1 MGFGKKLQALRED
14 RASLW
19 PVNATGYTPTR
30 PRPNGFTLIELLV
43 VVAIIAVL
51 AGLLLPAMS
60 KAKSQARKANEMSSS
75 HQLMLAWQMYAD
87 DHHDRVL
94 PGYRHGYEATDQDGQ
109 AVSFPINARYPW
121 RLYPY
126 LGKSFEVIYANE
138 NRGLLQQFKRM
149 PDKTIGI
156 YAASVFPSLGINST
170 FVGGDDNE
178 LDPSGRAR
186 EVFGDFCVLK
196 ATAATRPSELMVFT
210 SARGPFEGKI
220 VNGFY
225 LVRSPFFMARRWSLD
240 FNPADGPEAW
250 GHVHP
255 RFSNRALGGMVDGH
269 VEALSRRELQDM
281 RHWANQ
287 ADRDDWTLQRPGR

>member
-1 MGFGKKLQALRED
+1 
-14 RASLW
+14 
-19 PVNATGYTPTR
+19 VNATGSTPTG
-30 PRPNGFTLIELLV
+30 PRRSGFTLIELLV

-60 KAKSQARKANEMSSS
+60 KAKSQAKKANEMSSS

-87 DHHDRVL
+87 DHNDRVL
-94 PGYRHGYEATDQDGQ
+94 PGYRHGFEAADMDGHP
-109 AVSFPINARYPW
+109 VPFPINARYPW

-126 LGKSFEVIYANE
+126 LGKSFQVIYANE
-138 NRGLLQQFKRM
+138 NRPLLQQFQRM
-149 PDKTIGI
+149 EDKSIGI

-178 LDPSGRAR
+178 LAPEGRAR
-186 EVFGDFCVLK
+186 EVFGDFCVLR
-196 ATAATRPSELMVFT
+196 TTDTRRPSELMVFA
-210 SARGPFEGKI
+210 SSRGPFEGKI

-240 FNPADGPEAW
+240 FNEGDGPEAW

-269 VEALSRRELQDM
+269 VEALSKRELQDM

-287 ADRDDWTLQRPGR
+287 ADRDDWSLQRPAK

>member
-1 MGFGKKLQALRED
+1 M
-14 RASLW
+14 
-19 PVNATGYTPTR
+19 NATGSTPTG
-30 PRPNGFTLIELLV
+30 PRRSGFTLIELLV

-60 KAKSQARKANEMSSS
+60 KAKSQAKKANEMSSS

-87 DHHDRVL
+87 DHNDRVL
-94 PGYRHGYEATDQDGQ
+94 PGYRHGFEASDMDGHP
-109 AVSFPINARYPW
+109 VPFPINARYPW

-126 LGKSFEVIYANE
+126 LGKSFQVIYANE
-138 NRGLLQQFKRM
+138 NRPLLQQFQRM
-149 PDKTIGI
+149 EDKSIGI

-178 LDPSGRAR
+178 LAPEGKAR

-196 ATAATRPSELMVFT
+196 TSDTRRPSELMVFA
-210 SARGPFEGKI
+210 SSRGPFEGKI

-225 LVRSPFFMARRWSLD
+225 LVRSPFFMARRWSQD
-240 FNPADGPEAW
+240 FNEADGPEAW

-269 VEALSRRELQDM
+269 VEALSKRELQDM

-287 ADRDDWTLQRPGR
+287 ADRDDWSLQRPAK

>member
-1 MGFGKKLQALRED
+1 M
-14 RASLW
+14 
-19 PVNATGYTPTR
+19 
-30 PRPNGFTLIELLV
+30 
-43 VVAIIAVL
+43 L

-60 KAKSQARKANEMSSS
+60 KAKSQAKKANEMSSS

-87 DHHDRVL
+87 DHNDRVL
-94 PGYRHGYEATDQDGQ
+94 PGYRHGFEASDMDGHP
-109 AVSFPINARYPW
+109 VPFPINARYPW

-126 LGKSFEVIYANE
+126 LGKSFQVIYANE
-138 NRGLLQQFKRM
+138 NRPLLQQFQRM
-149 PDKTIGI
+149 EDKSIGI

-178 LDPSGRAR
+178 LAPEGKAR

-196 ATAATRPSELMVFT
+196 TTDTRRPSELMVFA
-210 SARGPFEGKI
+210 SSRGPFEGKI

-225 LVRSPFFMARRWSLD
+225 LVRSPFFMARRWSQD
-240 FNPADGPEAW
+240 FNEADGPEAW

-255 RFSNRALGGMVDGH
+255 RFSNRALGGLVDGH
-269 VEALSRRELQDM
+269 VEALSKRELQDM

-287 ADRDDWTLQRPGR
+287 ADRADWSLQRPAR

>member
-1 MGFGKKLQALRED
+1 M
-14 RASLW
+14 
-19 PVNATGYTPTR
+19 
-30 PRPNGFTLIELLV
+30 
-43 VVAIIAVL
+43 L

-60 KAKSQARKANEMSSS
+60 KAKSQAKKANEMSSS

-87 DHHDRVL
+87 DHNDRVL
-94 PGYRHGYEATDQDGQ
+94 PGYRHGFEALDMDGHP
-109 AVSFPINARYPW
+109 VPFPINARYPW

-126 LGKSFEVIYANE
+126 LGKSFQVIYANE
-138 NRGLLQQFKRM
+138 NRPLLQQFQRM
-149 PDKTIGI
+149 EDKSIGI

-178 LDPSGRAR
+178 LAPEGKAR

-196 ATAATRPSELMVFT
+196 TTDTRRPSELMVFA
-210 SARGPFEGKI
+210 SSRGPFEGKI

-225 LVRSPFFMARRWSLD
+225 LVRSPFFMARRWSQD
-240 FNPADGPEAW
+240 FNEADGPEAW

-255 RFSNRALGGMVDGH
+255 RFSNRALGGLVDGH
-269 VEALSRRELQDM
+269 VEALSKRELQDM

-287 ADRDDWTLQRPGR
+287 ADRADWSLQRPAR

>member
-1 MGFGKKLQALRED
+1 METVRKPLKHAIRGAVVRLRGEAARFWGGLAPLLPETARWLFGKKPQATL
-14 RASLW
+14 AGPVIIG
-19 PVNATGYTPTR
+19 PVNAKGPTPTGPSSR
-30 PRPNGFTLIELLV
+30 GFTLIELLV

-51 AGLLLPAMS
+51 AGLLVPAMT
-60 KAKSQARKANEMSSS
+60 KAKSQAKKANEMSSS

-87 DHHDRVL
+87 DHNDRVL
-94 PGYRHGYEATDQDGQ
+94 PGYRHGYEANDANGQ
-109 AVSFPINARYPW
+109 PVPFPINARYPW

-138 NRGLLQQFKRM
+138 NRALLQQFRQM
-149 PDKTIGI
+149 DPATGT

-178 LDPSGRAR
+178 LEPTGKAR

-196 ATAATRPSELMVFT
+196 AGDTQRPSDLMVFA

-225 LVRSPFFMARRWSLD
+225 LVRSPFFMGHRWSQS
-240 FNPADGPEAW
+240 F
-250 GHVHP
+250 
-255 RFSNRALGGMVDGH
+255 
-269 VEALSRRELQDM
+269 
-281 RHWANQ
+281 NQ
-287 ADRDDWTLQRPGR
+287 AG

>member
-1 MGFGKKLQALRED
+1 
-14 RASLW
+14 
-19 PVNATGYTPTR
+19 VNATGSTPTG
-30 PRPNGFTLIELLV
+30 PRRSGFTLIELLV

-60 KAKSQARKANEMSSS
+60 KAKSQAKKANEMSSS

-87 DHHDRVL
+87 DHNDRVL
-94 PGYRHGYEATDQDGQ
+94 PGYRHGFEALDMDGHP
-109 AVSFPINARYPW
+109 VPFPINARYPW

-126 LGKSFEVIYANE
+126 LGKSFQVIYANE
-138 NRGLLQQFKRM
+138 NRPLLQQFQRM
-149 PDKTIGI
+149 EDKSIGI

-178 LDPSGRAR
+178 LAPEGKAR

-196 ATAATRPSELMVFT
+196 TTDTRRPSELMVFA
-210 SARGPFEGKI
+210 SSRGPFEGKI

-225 LVRSPFFMARRWSLD
+225 LVRSPFFMARRWSQD
-240 FNPADGPEAW
+240 FNEADGPEAW

-255 RFSNRALGGMVDGH
+255 RFSNRALGGLVDGH
-269 VEALSRRELQDM
+269 VEALSKRELQDM

-287 ADRDDWTLQRPGR
+287 ADRADWSLQRPAR